1 MRRKIIV
8 FIIIAVCYLLQTT
21 LFEALSFAS
30 ISPNLLIIVVSA
42 FGFMRGKKEGL
53 FIGFFCGLL
62 LDIWDGGIIGFY
74 SLLYMYIGYIN
85 GMFRKLFYPE
95 DIKLPMLLI
104 AGSDISCNLFI
115 YFILFLFRNRYD
127 FGYYVFQLM
136 LPELVYTMVVTI
148 FLYFIILK
156 INQRLE
162 VIEKRSAS
170 KFV

>member
-21 LFEALSFAS
+21 LFDTFSFAS

-62 LDIWDGGIIGFY
+62 LDIWNGSIIGFY
-74 SLLYMYIGYIN
+74 SLLYMYIGYFN

-104 AGSDISCNLFI
+104 AGSDITCNLFI
-115 YFILFLFRNRYD
+115 YFILFLFRNRYE
-127 FGYYVFQLM
+127 FGYYFFHLM

-162 VIEKRSAS
+162 VIEKRSES

>member
-1 MRRKIIV
+1 MRRKLIV

-21 LFEALSFAS
+21 LFDTFSFAS

-62 LDIWDGGIIGFY
+62 LDIWNGSIIGFY
-74 SLLYMYIGYIN
+74 SLLYMYIGYFN

-115 YFILFLFRNRYD
+115 YFIMFLFRNRYN
-127 FGYYVFQLM
+127 FNYYFLHLM